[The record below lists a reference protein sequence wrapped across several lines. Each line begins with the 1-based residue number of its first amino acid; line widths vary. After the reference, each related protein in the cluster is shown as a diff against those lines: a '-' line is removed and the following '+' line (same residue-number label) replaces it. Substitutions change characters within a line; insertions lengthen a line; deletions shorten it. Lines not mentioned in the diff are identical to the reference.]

1 MLFYGREAYVMS
13 NYNVVFEGTI
23 SNGYKFEDVK
33 RNLAVLFKIDGK
45 KVDLLFAK
53 PQVVLK
59 KGVDYDSAL
68 KYRKAILETGA
79 MCNVKKA
86 VLPSVPLPVEETTP
100 SNPNVQALQQTGP
113 PAIPTQPPISAT
125 EETANINSGQSDATS
140 AEGKQIKGVG
150 DIIAGVVLIGIGF
163 TFGGSVFLGNPG
175 ALDYF
180 FDGLGIFWIGR
191 GIYKM
196 VR

>member
-1 MLFYGREAYVMS
+1 MS
-13 NYNVVFEGTI
+13 NYNVIFEGTI
-23 SNGYKFEDVK
+23 SNGYKVEDVK
-33 RNLAVLFKIDGK
+33 RKLASLFKIDGK
-45 KVDLLFAK
+45 KVDLLFTK

-86 VLPSVPLPVEETTP
+86 VLPSASLPVAEATP
-100 SNPNVQALQQTGP
+100 SNSADPALQQTGL
-113 PAIPTQPPISAT
+113 PAVPTQPPISAT
-125 EETANINSGQSDATS
+125 EETANINSGQSGEIS
-140 AEGKQIKGVG
+140 AEGKPIKGIG

-163 TFGGSVFLGNPG
+163 TFGGSVFLGNPD

>member
-1 MLFYGREAYVMS
+1 MS
-13 NYNVVFEGTI
+13 NYNIIFEGTI
-23 SNGYKFEDVK
+23 SNGYKVEDVK
-33 RNLAVLFKIDGK
+33 RNLAALFKINGK
-45 KVDLLFAK
+45 KVDLLFTK

-68 KYRKAILETGA
+68 KYSKAILKTGA
-79 MCNVKKA
+79 VCNVKEA
-86 VLPSVPLPVEETTP
+86 VLPSATLTVEEATP
-100 SNPNVQALQQTGP
+100 SNPTVQALQQTVP
-113 PAIPTQPPISAT
+113 PAIPTQMSISAT
-125 EETANINSGQSDATS
+125 EETANINSGLSDETS
-140 AEGKQIKGVG
+140 AMGKSIKGVG

-163 TFGGSVFLGNPG
+163 TFGGSVFLANPG

-196 VR
+196 VRG